1 MESTQLNTFEELI
14 EFLKAN
20 DLTPKEVNEIIQLQF
35 KAFYIQELTKDEMI
49 EGLVDWWAKWKHAK
63 ERPPFIGYKDSLN
76 IDVIE

>member
-20 DLTPKEVNEIIQLQF
+20 DLTPDEVNEIIQLQF

-49 EGLVDWWAKWKHAK
+49 EGLIDWWNKWKHTK
-63 ERPPFIGYKDSLN
+63 ERPPFLGYKNYWNL
-76 IDVIE
+76 DVED